1 MYFREKI
8 EEIMADANLSDEDRN
23 ILVDTLVPYV
33 ISYRALS
40 GLKDDK
46 IKDILDQIEKAG
58 QLDELTELL
67 EEKEEYVDFTP
78 TDNLDDDNISM
89 VF

>member
-23 ILVDTLVPYV
+23 ILVETLVPYV
-33 ISYRALS
+33 ISYRALA
-40 GLKDDK
+40 GLKDEK
-46 IKDILDQIEKAG
+46 IKEILVKIQQAG
-58 QLDELTELL
+58 QLEELTELL

-78 TDNLDDDNISM
+78 TDNLDDDNVSM
-89 VF
+89 IY